1 MSREFDECMKERQA
15 LLQLQDSEG
24 WGYLCAKHDELFN
37 DLTRDILNPTTQKEA
52 AENKR
57 QARATIADQFSVP
70 VLLAN
75 RLLVLDAKIEKLK
88 PKNPVEPNA

>member
-24 WGYLCAKHDELFN
+24 WPYLCVKHDQLFN
-37 DLTRDILNPTTQKEA
+37 DLTGDILNPTTPKEA
-52 AENKR
+52 AENLR
-57 QARATIADQFSVP
+57 QARAIIADRFSVP

-75 RLLVLDAKIEKLK
+75 RLLVLNAKIEKLR
-88 PKNPVEPNA
+88 PKNPAEQLN